1 MLTSCG
7 TVVGAP
13 RLEADRIRDWRTR
26 ASRIDVVAKRMEALR
41 GVERR
46 FRAPLAKIPRDE
58 GKAIH
63 SQDETVHENDEDKA
77 VSATEATSTAPSKPK
92 RVVVVRTKAK
102 PDSKPEKLHVVRVRG
117 DGKCLFRAIAIGL
130 AADRGMALAPQRE
143 DVEAD
148 QLRLAVADAMCRT
161 QDRRAQ
167 FPEALD
173 AIEAEDTLPRYCKRL
188 VSETEVFWGGE
199 PEMLVLS
206 KMLNKPIAVYVPGAV
221 AGRMGRKGKSPYVPI
236 QVYGGEYRYKKDGSQ
251 RGVLRLLFNGTNHYD
266 LLVEQ

>member
-1 MLTSCG
+1 
-7 TVVGAP
+7 
-13 RLEADRIRDWRTR
+13 
-26 ASRIDVVAKRMEALR
+26 MEVLR
-41 GVERR
+41 RSWNR
-46 FRAPLAKIPRDE
+46 NRPPLAKIQGEARPKETKEE
-58 GKAIH
+58 GKGEKEEEKPATR
-63 SQDETVHENDEDKA
+63 ETTGTNGKP
-77 VSATEATSTAPSKPK
+77 TKPK

-102 PDSKPEKLHVVRVRG
+102 PEAPVEKLHVVRVRG

-148 QLRLAVADAMCRT
+148 QMRLAVADAMCRT

-221 AGRMGRKGKSPYVPI
+221 AGRMGRRGKSPYVPI

-266 LLVEQ
+266 LLVGQ